1 MIEMH
6 LKWQEHFDRKLPF
19 VLYRKPSSSQLI
31 SVLQQNDTLCFVENF
46 QEKGFVFAPFD
57 GEKIVLIPANQS
69 QIVVTSLGQAIS
81 KEVPFQKD
89 EKEDEIAKSRHINLV
104 QKAIDTIEK
113 GEFNKVVLS
122 RKETVLLTQFE
133 LFKVFQKLL
142 ESYPTAFAYCFYH
155 PQIGLWL
162 GAFSEQ
168 LLFVKQQKFQTMA
181 VAGTQLYEENT
192 TVVWKEK
199 EIVEQQMVTDF
210 IQSNLNRMSSEL
222 TISKPYTLRAGN
234 VVHIKTDIEG
244 VLNESIQLKN
254 VLSVL
259 HPTPAVC
266 GFPKE
271 VAKEFILKNEGYN
284 RNYYSGF
291 LGEMNC
297 NFETNEFETNEFE
310 TDLYVNLRCMQI
322 EINSE
327 SNTNLVHLYVGG
339 GITKD
344 SNAEKEWLETVNKAK
359 TIKNILN

>member
-1 MIEMH
+1 MEIH
-6 LKWQEHFDRKLPF
+6 QKWQEHFDNRLPF
-19 VLYRKPSSSQLI
+19 VLYRKPNSSTLI
-31 SVLQQNDTLCFVENF
+31 SIFQQNDTLYFVENF

-57 GEKIVLIPANQS
+57 GEKNVLIPANQS
-69 QIVVTSLGQAIS
+69 QIVVTSLGQATS
-81 KEVPFQKD
+81 NKVVLQKD
-89 EKEDEIAKSRHINLV
+89 EKEDETAKSRHINLV
-104 QKAIDTIEK
+104 QKAIDAIEK

-122 RKETVLLTQFE
+122 RKETVLLTQFD

-142 ESYPTAFAYCFYH
+142 EFYPTAFAYCFYH

-162 GAFSEQ
+162 GAFSE
-168 LLFVKQQKFQTMA
+168 LLLYVKEQKFQTMA
-181 VAGTQLYEENT
+181 VAGTQLHEENS
-192 TVVWKEK
+192 TVIWKEK
-199 EIVEQQMVTDF
+199 ELEEQRLVTDF
-210 IQSNLNRMSSEL
+210 IVSNLENLTVDL

-244 VLNESIQLKN
+244 VFKTSMHLKE

-266 GFPKE
+266 GFPKK
-271 VAKEFILKNEGYN
+271 VAKDFILKNEGYN
-284 RNYYSGF
+284 RYYYSGF
-291 LGEMNC
+291 LGELNS
-297 NFETNEFETNEFE
+297 NFESKDVETN
-310 TDLYVNLRCMQI
+310 LYVNLRCVQI

-327 SNTNLVHLYVGG
+327 SNTNLAHLYVGG

>member
-6 LKWQEHFDRKLPF
+6 QKWQEHFDHKLPF
-19 VLYRKPSSSQLI
+19 VLYRKPNCSQLI
-31 SVLQQNDTLCFVENF
+31 SVLQQNDTLHFVENF
-46 QEKGFVFAPFD
+46 KEKGFVFAPFD
-57 GEKIVLIPANQS
+57 GEKIVLIPENQS

-89 EKEDEIAKSRHINLV
+89 EKEDETAKKRHVNLV

-113 GEFNKVVLS
+113 GEFYKVVLS
-122 RKETVLLTQFE
+122 RKEAVLLKQFE

-142 ESYPTAFAYCFYH
+142 EYYPTAFAYCFYH

-168 LLFVKQQKFQTMA
+168 LLAVKELKFQTMS
-181 VAGTQLYEENT
+181 VAGTQLHEENS
-192 TVVWKEK
+192 TVDWKEK
-199 EIVEQQMVTDF
+199 EIEEQRLVTDF
-210 IQSNLNRMSSEL
+210 IQSNLSKFSTEL

-234 VVHIKTDIEG
+234 VVHIKTDIKG
-244 VLNESIQLKN
+244 VFKTSIHLKE
-254 VLSVL
+254 VLSEL

-271 VAKEFILKNEGYN
+271 VAKDFILKSEEHN
-284 RNYYSGF
+284 RDYYSGF

-297 NFETNEFETNEFE
+297 NFESKDVE

-327 SNTNLVHLYVGG
+327 SNTNLAHLYVGG